1 MTRIKAVLF
10 DYGGTLDSDG
20 IAWRD
25 RFYSL
30 YKEAGLKTDPETFA
44 KAFYKSDDDLPT
56 RFELADQG
64 LEETVRL
71 QVDCVVK
78 TLSQD
83 DRALPRGSAAS
94 EAKGAAVRMASRV
107 ADAFV
112 AQSRA
117 AFKRNRPLLE
127 ALSRRYR
134 LGIVSNFYGN
144 LERIISSENLLPLF
158 GAVAD
163 SRVVGI
169 EKPDPA
175 IFRHALDRLGAAPEE
190 AMMVGDSLPRDIRG
204 AAELGMHQAFL
215 AGPDRPADPSFPKAH
230 HLRKLTDLEGLLLAE
245 KTIVL

>member
-1 MTRIKAVLF
+1 MTRLKAVLF

-20 IAWRD
+20 IAWRA

-30 YKEAGLKTDPETFA
+30 YKEAGLKIDPETFA
-44 KAFYKSDDDLPT
+44 KAFYKSDDNLPT
-56 RFELADQG
+56 RFKLSDQG

-71 QVDCVVK
+71 QVDCVVE
-78 TLSQD
+78 TLSQN
-83 DRALPRGSAAS
+83 A
-94 EAKGAAVRMASRV
+94 RMAARV
-107 ADAFV
+107 AGAFV

-127 ALSRRYR
+127 ALSKRYR

-144 LERIISSENLLPLF
+144 LERIISGENLLPLF

-163 SRVVGI
+163 SRVVGA

-190 AMMVGDSLPRDIRG
+190 ALMVGDSLPRDIRG
-204 AAELGMHQAFL
+204 AAELGMRQAFL
-215 AGPDRPADPSFPKAH
+215 AGPDRPADPAFPKAH
-230 HLRKLTDLEGLLLAE
+230 LIRKLTDLEDILLKETAAS
-245 KTIVL
+245 

>member
-10 DYGGTLDSDG
+10 DYGGTIDADG

-30 YKEAGLKTDPETFA
+30 YKKAGLKTDPETFA
-44 KAFYKSDDDLPT
+44 KAFYKSDDNLPT
-56 RFELADQG
+56 RFDLSNKG

-78 TLSQD
+78 TLSQS

-94 EAKGAAVRMASRV
+94 EAMGAADQMASRV
-107 ADAFV
+107 TEAFV
-112 AQSRA
+112 AQSRE
-117 AFKRNRPLLE
+117 AFTRNRPLLE
-127 ALSRRYR
+127 ALSKRYR

-144 LERIISSENLLPLF
+144 LERILSGEGLLPLF

-163 SRVVGI
+163 SRVVGV
-169 EKPDPA
+169 EKPEPA

-190 AMMVGDSLPRDIRG
+190 AVMVGDSLPRDIRG
-204 AAELGMHQAFL
+204 AAELGMRQVFL
-215 AGPDRPADPSFPKAH
+215 AGPNRPADPSFPKAH
-230 HLRKLTDLEGLLLAE
+230 LIRKLTELEDILLKE
-245 KTIVL
+245 KAAL